1 MSRIRV
7 LIADDHALVRAG
19 FRTLVET
26 EDDLELVG
34 EASTG
39 HEVLDLVR
47 KVRADVVLMDIRMP
61 ELDGI
66 EATQRI
72 TADEDLAGV
81 HVLILTTFD
90 HDEHVLAAL
99 RAGASGFLVKDTDPV
114 ELLRAIRVV
123 ASGDGLLS
131 PGVTRR
137 MIARIA
143 ASPGPSTVDNAAL
156 AALTERERE
165 VVTLVA
171 EGLNNDDIAERLFIS
186 PTTAK
191 THVSRALVKL
201 DARDRAQLVAMA
213 YRSGLVTPPR

>member
-1 MSRIRV
+1 VSRIRV

-19 FRTLVET
+19 FRTLVES

-34 EASTG
+34 EAATG
-39 HEVLDLVR
+39 REVLDLVR

-66 EATQRI
+66 EATQQI
-72 TADEDLAGV
+72 AADEDLAGV
-81 HVLILTTFD
+81 RVLILTTFD

-114 ELLRAIRVV
+114 DLLQAIRVV

-143 ASPGPSTVDNAAL
+143 AAPAPSTVDNAAL
-156 AALTERERE
+156 SALTDRERE
-165 VVTLVA
+165 VVALVA
-171 EGLNNDDIAERLFIS
+171 EGLTNDDIAERLFIS

-191 THVSRALVKL
+191 THVSRSLVKL
-201 DARDRAQLVAMA
+201 NARDRAQLVAMA
-213 YRSGLVTPPR
+213 YRSGLVTPP

>member
-19 FRTLVET
+19 FRTLVES

-34 EASTG
+34 EAATG
-39 HEVLDLVR
+39 REVLDLVR

-66 EATQRI
+66 EATQQI
-72 TADEDLAGV
+72 AADEDLAGV
-81 HVLILTTFD
+81 RVLILTTFD

-114 ELLRAIRVV
+114 DLLQAIRVV

-143 ASPGPSTVDNAAL
+143 AAPAPSTVDNAAL
-156 AALTERERE
+156 SALTDRERE
-165 VVTLVA
+165 VVALVA
-171 EGLNNDDIAERLFIS
+171 EGLTNDDIAERLFIS

-191 THVSRALVKL
+191 THVSRSLVKL
-201 DARDRAQLVAMA
+201 NARDRAQLVAMA
-213 YRSGLVTPPR
+213 YRSGLVTPP